1 MASKIRT
8 LTFAALFA
16 ALIAVCA
23 QLTVPMPSGVGFTL
37 QTFAVALC
45 GYLLGVKAGAAALL
59 VYLLV
64 GLAGAPVFSGF
75 QGGLH
80 VLFGPTG
87 GFLLGFLPMAALCGL
102 AAGRKGAL
110 RWFWGLPGLL
120 LCHLGGVVQFAL
132 LREMELLPAF
142 ALVSAPFLVKDL
154 LSLAAA
160 ALLAWRLGPVLA
172 RYGIP
177 PRRERRERAA
187 CCTDGEA

>member
-45 GYLLGVKAGAAALL
+45 GFLLGVKAGAAAMLA
-59 VYLLV
+59 YLLV

-75 QGGLH
+75 QGGLQ

-87 GFLLGFLPMAALCGL
+87 GFLLGFFPMTALCGL
-102 AAGRKGAL
+102 AAGRQGAL
-110 RWFWGLPGLL
+110 RWIWGLPGLL
-120 LCHLGGVVQFAL
+120 VCHLGGVVQFAL

-142 ALVSAPFLVKDL
+142 LLVSAPFLVKDL
-154 LSLAAA
+154 LSVAAA
-160 ALLAWRLGPVLA
+160 ALLAWRLAPLLA

-177 PRRERRERAA
+177 PRREKRGHPV
-187 CCTDGEA
+187 CPTDGNA

>member
-1 MASKIRT
+1 MISKIRT

-37 QTFAVALC
+37 QTFAIALS
-45 GYLLGVKAGAAALL
+45 GYLLGAGLGTAAVLA
-59 VYLLV
+59 YLLV
-64 GLAGAPVFSGF
+64 GLAGVPVFSGF

-87 GFLLGFLPMAALCGL
+87 GFLLGFLPMAALSGC
-102 AAGRKGAL
+102 AAGRRRAL
-110 RWFWGLPGLL
+110 RWLWGLPGLL

-132 LREMELLPAF
+132 LREMEPLPAF
-142 ALVSAPFLVKDL
+142 ALVSVPFLVKDV
-154 LSLAAA
+154 LSVAVA
-160 ALLAWRLGPVLA
+160 ALLAWRLGPLLA